1 MIQALLTLLLVA
13 MLGHYAYI
21 VPDILLASTATTMAI
36 MIALGLIANNI
47 KKD

>member
-1 MIQALLTLLLVA
+1 MIQTALTVLLIT

-21 VPDILLASTATTMAI
+21 VPDLILASVATTMVI
-36 MIALGLIANNI
+36 MLVVGLISNNT

>member
-1 MIQALLTLLLVA
+1 MIQTALTLLLVA

-21 VPDILLASTATTMAI
+21 VPDLILASVATTMVI
-36 MIALGLIANNI
+36 MLTLGLIANNI

>member
-1 MIQALLTLLLVA
+1 MTQTALTLLLIA

-21 VPDILLASTATTMAI
+21 VPDILLASVATTMAI
-36 MIALGLIANNI
+36 MLALGMIANNI

>member
-1 MIQALLTLLLVA
+1 MIQTLLTVLLIA

-21 VPDILLASTATTMAI
+21 VPDLILASVATTMVI
-36 MIALGLIANNI
+36 MLVVGLISNNT

>member
-1 MIQALLTLLLVA
+1 MIQTALTVLLIA

-21 VPDILLASTATTMAI
+21 VPDLILASVATTMVI
-36 MIALGLIANNI
+36 MLVVGLISNNT

>member
-1 MIQALLTLLLVA
+1 MIQTALTLLLIA

-21 VPDILLASTATTMAI
+21 VPDILLASVATTMVI
-36 MIALGLIANNI
+36 MLVVGLISNNT